1 MKRNIFVIGLDDF
14 HLELMRQIR
23 HAEDYAFHPLLSYEE
38 AINKTEQFSFDRLLD
53 MAESR
58 LKAFPG
64 PIDAVIEHWDFPAS
78 TILPIIARRFGLR
91 SPSLEAIL
99 KCEHKYW
106 SRLEQQKVL
115 PEYTPRFEAV
125 DPFDGD
131 ALGKLEIPF
140 PFWLKPI
147 KSFSSYLGFRIDN
160 EEDFRHA
167 IEKTQKGIRRVGEP
181 FNEVL
186 KHADLPPEVA
196 AVDGN
201 HCIAEEI
208 VSGLQCG
215 VEGFTC
221 NGTPMAHGIIDCVKD
236 ARRWSFTRYEYPSV
250 WPEHVQQR
258 MVDAS
263 KRLMS
268 HLEYDNGAWG
278 VEFFWHEDT
287 DELALI
293 EINPRISQSHSD
305 QFIKVEGAS
314 NHEVLVDVALD
325 REPDFCHD
333 SGKYKSAAK
342 FLLRKYTDTEV
353 TRVPSADEIAQ
364 VEKSFQDTTIKLLVK
379 EGMPLS
385 ELPNQDSYSYEIA
398 NIYLGAQSQEEL
410 VHKYRQVS
418 GALHFEFADGTAVED
433 IQFEWVKY

>member
-14 HLELMRQIR
+14 HLDLMRRIR
-23 HAEDYAFHPLLSYEE
+23 HAEDYEFHSLLSYEE
-38 AINKTEQFSFDRLLD
+38 AINQTQRFSFDQLLEK
-53 MAESR
+53 AEASLR
-58 LKAFPG
+58 EFPG
-64 PIDAVIEHWDFPAS
+64 SVDAVIEHWDFPAS
-78 TILPIIARRFGLR
+78 TMLPIICGRFGLR

-106 SRLEQQKVL
+106 SRIEQRKVL
-115 PEYTPRFEAV
+115 PEYTPRFQAV
-125 DPFDGD
+125 DPFDD
-131 ALGKLEIPF
+131 RALEKLEIPF

-147 KSFSSYLGFRIDN
+147 KSFSSYLGFRIDS
-160 EEDFRHA
+160 EGDFREA
-167 IEKTQKGIRRVGEP
+167 MRKTREGIERVGAP
-181 FNEVL
+181 FTEVL
-186 KHADLPPEVA
+186 KYAQLPPEVA
-196 AVDGN
+196 QIDGN

-215 VEGFTC
+215 VEGFTY
-221 NGTPMAHGIIDCVKD
+221 NGKPYVHGVIDCVKD

-250 WPEHVQQR
+250 WPQQVQQR
-258 MVDAS
+258 MIDAS
-263 KRLMS
+263 KRLMA
-268 HLEYDNGAWG
+268 HLGYDNGAWG

-314 NHEVLVDVALD
+314 NHEVLVDVALN

-333 SGKYKSAAK
+333 RGKYKSAAK
-342 FLLRKYTDTEV
+342 FLLRKYNDTKV
-353 TRVPSADEIAQ
+353 IRVPSARKIARVQ
-364 VEKSFQDTTIKLLVK
+364 RDFEDAVVKVLVT
-379 EGMPLS
+379 EGMALS

-418 GALHFEFADGTAVED
+418 HALDFEFADGKPVED
-433 IQFEWVKY
+433 IQFEWVRY